1 MKHIG
6 LTAVLLT
13 AFCCGCAIQQPVATT
28 PPAVAHPL
36 PFKGK
41 LIDGNPAELPPVVAM
56 SLSNA
61 SRVTFSYRE
70 ELTHDEHHTPMI
82 LSALNP
88 LIYGGYPLGEYEV
101 AAFATLSIFDGDR
114 LIGDYTAQAHITKP
128 YSLYSQPTHR
138 ELDAAARAAVRDE
151 IDLLKHLEPKP
162 MPVEPMRA
170 VALALQ

>member
-1 MKHIG
+1 
-6 LTAVLLT
+6 
-13 AFCCGCAIQQPVATT
+13 
-28 PPAVAHPL
+28 
-36 PFKGK
+36 
-41 LIDGNPAELPPVVAM
+41 
-56 SLSNA
+56 
-61 SRVTFSYRE
+61 
-70 ELTHDEHHTPMI
+70 MI

-151 IDLLKHLEPKP
+151 IDLKLYRDAARLSAASAAPS
-162 MPVEPMRA
+162 
-170 VALALQ
+170 ALAPEPAME